1 MHSRFRTISGQAT
14 IYINSEFLTIEGK
27 READAVQASKFHGM
41 SWSI

>member
-1 MHSRFRTISGQAT
+1 LR
-14 IYINSEFLTIEGK
+14 NLTAECWFSSQRNELYRK

>member
-1 MHSRFRTISGQAT
+1 VLEHR
-14 IYINSEFLTIEGK
+14 K